1 MKDNISTAIRL
12 TLPRLFNMQLI
23 IKRCSREKE
32 LLENITERSHMIFDD
47 GISTQ
52 SFDPMDITNSR
63 VINNVP
69 EPLKVF

>member
-1 MKDNISTAIRL
+1 
-12 TLPRLFNMQLI
+12 MQLI

-32 LLENITERSHMIFDD
+32 LLENITERSHMIFDE